1 MAATRSFLGLPAD
14 VWRREP
20 FRLFFP
26 LGVLLAWIGI
36 GHWAVYAVGLTHTYS
51 CSLHGFVQ
59 MQGFMVAFALG
70 FLLTA
75 LPRRTQ
81 TSPPSALELIALAVA
96 LIITTVGALVEAWLI
111 AESAYAALLVVV
123 LQFALR
129 RLLGRAAGRRPPAAF
144 VLIPIAVLHGLG
156 GAALIGVSNIDSA
169 PAWTMGFGRL
179 LVEQG
184 VFLCLTTG
192 VGNLVLPLV
201 AGAPP
206 PADFGAAPR
215 ERWRALA
222 YTFVGIAIFT
232 SLLLEQLGWLRAG
245 PLLRAAVVIVGLGG
259 GAWRGLRKAGLHRR
273 LVKLS
278 VWLIPIGLVAAGLFP
293 DYRVPALHILFIGGF
308 ALMAFA
314 VATHVA
320 LGHLGLDPLG
330 RPIAVMIAA
339 VMFLLALAARVA
351 ADASHTYFD
360 HLAWAA
366 GCWLIGSLAWLIYF
380 GPKLLRR
387 PP

>member
-1 MAATRSFLGLPAD
+1 MAAPRQFLRLPSH
-14 VWRREP
+14 VWRSEP

-26 LGVLLAWIGI
+26 LGVLMAWIGI
-36 GHWAVYAVGLTHTYS
+36 GHWVLYALGVTHTYS
-51 CSLHGFVQ
+51 CQLHGFVQ
-59 MQGFMVAFALG
+59 MQAFMVALALG

-81 TSPPSALELIALAVA
+81 TPPPSSLELGSLAAALV
-96 LIITTVGALVEAWLI
+96 LVTTGALCERWLI
-111 AESAYAALLVVV
+111 TEIAYGALFAIV
-123 LQFALR
+123 LRFALR
-129 RLLGRAAGRRPPAAF
+129 RLLAGTAGRRPPAAF
-144 VLIPIAVLHGLG
+144 VLIPIAVLHGLSG
-156 GAALIGVSNIDSA
+156 AVLIGAASIGA
-169 PAWTMGFGRL
+169 PVWTFSFGRL

-184 VFLCLTTG
+184 VFLCLAVG
-192 VGNLVLPLV
+192 VGNLILPLV

-206 PADFGAAPR
+206 PADLDAAPR

-222 YTFVGIAIFT
+222 YAVVGLAIFG
-232 SLLLEQLGWLRAG
+232 SLLLEQLGWSRTG
-245 PLLRAAVVIVGLGG
+245 PLLRAAVVAIGLSGA
-259 GAWRGLRKAGLHRR
+259 GAWRGLSKPGLHRR

-278 VWLIPIGLVAAGLFP
+278 VWLMPIGLVAAGAFP

-308 ALMAFA
+308 ALMAFG

-330 RPIAVMIAA
+330 RPIAVTILA
-339 VMFLLALAARVA
+339 VTFFLALAARLA

-366 GCWLIGSLAWLIYF
+366 GCWLVGSLAWLIYF
-380 GPKLLRR
+380 GPKFLRV
-387 PP
+387 PQ